1 MSVSALFSTPSVQSL
16 SLALN
21 EASLRQQ
28 AISSNIANVNTPG
41 FKRLDVSSSFESAF
55 KDALSTLGSGGT
67 FDSSTMPVGTLTE
80 AADQGPARPDG
91 NTVQI
96 EGEVLGLAQNSARY
110 EFASEML
117 ANSFHGMKS
126 AISGNVG

>member
-1 MSVSALFSTPSVQSL
+1 MSGMFATPAVQSL
-16 SLALN
+16 SLALD

-28 AISSNIANVNTPG
+28 ALSSNIANVNTPG
-41 FKRLDVSSSFESAF
+41 FHRLDVSANFESAF
-55 KDALSTLGSGGT
+55 KEALTNLGSGG
-67 FDSSTMPVGTLTE
+67 DGGTMPTGTITE

-96 EGEVLGLAQNSARY
+96 EGEMLGMAQNSARY

-117 ANSFHGMKS
+117 ANGFHGMKA
-126 AISGNVG
+126 AISGQVS

>member
-1 MSVSALFSTPSVQSL
+1 MSPAGIFSTPSIQSL
-16 SLALN
+16 SLALD
-21 EASLRQQ
+21 ESALRQQ

-55 KDALSTLGSGGT
+55 KDALGNLGDGGT
-67 FDSSTMPVGTLTE
+67 VDSSMMPTGSISQ

-91 NTVQI
+91 NTVQL
-96 EGEVLGLAQNSARY
+96 ETEVLGLAQNSARY

-117 ANSFHGMKS
+117 ANNFHGMKA

>member
-1 MSVSALFSTPSVQSL
+1 MSPAGLFTTPSVQSL
-16 SLALN
+16 SLALD

-41 FKRLDVSSSFESAF
+41 FKRLDVSSNFESAF
-55 KDALSTLGSGGT
+55 KEALGNLGDGDKVDPSDMPTGT
-67 FDSSTMPVGTLTE
+67 ITQ

-91 NTVQI
+91 NTVQL

-110 EFASEML
+110 EFASTML
-117 ANSFHGMKS
+117 ANSFHGMKT
-126 AISGNVG
+126 AISGNIG

>member
-1 MSVSALFSTPSVQSL
+1 MSTSGIFATPGVQSL
-16 SLALN
+16 SLALD

-41 FKRLDVSSSFESAF
+41 YQRLDVSPSFERAYTSALTN
-55 KDALSTLGSGGT
+55 LSAGEPIASMPTGT
-67 FDSSTMPVGTLTE
+67 VTT

-96 EGEVLGLAQNSARY
+96 EQEMLGLAQNSAKY

-117 ANSFHGMKS
+117 ANNFHGMKT
-126 AISGNVG
+126 AITGQS